1 MVGIVLT
8 GHGRFAAGL
17 KSALDLIAGT
27 QEAFKV
33 VNFEHEVDELEHDL
47 REALDALQDCDGT
60 IVFADLAGGS
70 PFKTAVLISQE
81 YENVEVIA
89 GTNLPMVCEIS
100 LARTFGMDLQS
111 LVNTALSV
119 GPEQIT
125 RFDASTLAA
134 DTEEPDD
141 FSDGI

>member
-1 MVGIVLT
+1 MV
-8 GHGRFAAGL
+8 
-17 KSALDLIAGT
+17 S
-27 QEAFKV
+27 
-33 VNFEHEVDELEHDL
+33 
-47 REALDALQDCDGT
+47 
-60 IVFADLAGGS
+60 
-70 PFKTAVLISQE
+70 
-81 YENVEVIA
+81 
-89 GTNLPMVCEIS
+89 EIS

>member
-1 MVGIVLT
+1 M
-8 GHGRFAAGL
+8 
-17 KSALDLIAGT
+17 
-27 QEAFKV
+27 
-33 VNFEHEVDELEHDL
+33 
-47 REALDALQDCDGT
+47 
-60 IVFADLAGGS
+60 
-70 PFKTAVLISQE
+70 ISQE